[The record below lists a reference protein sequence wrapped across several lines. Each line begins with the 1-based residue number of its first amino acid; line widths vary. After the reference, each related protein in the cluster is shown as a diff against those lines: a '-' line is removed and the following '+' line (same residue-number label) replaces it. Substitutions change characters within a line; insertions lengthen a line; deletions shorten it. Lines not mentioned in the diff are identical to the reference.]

1 LQVVAKKS
9 RQRKKTRLVKPA
21 KKRLHTGMAVMG
33 VVMLIGI
40 VGSGLGV
47 VKSAADTRAK
57 YQALAELQKM
67 HDGLLEEQ
75 SRLSLE
81 RSTMSSLQKIEQV
94 AANDLHMHFP
104 KNIMKVLDD

>member
-1 LQVVAKKS
+1 M
-9 RQRKKTRLVKPA
+9 T
-21 KKRLHTGMAVMG
+21 VMG
-33 VVMLIGI
+33 VVVLIGI

-57 YQALAELQKM
+57 YQGLAELQKM

>member
-1 LQVVAKKS
+1 MAAKKS
-9 RQRKKTRLVKPA
+9 RQLKKTKLAKPA
-21 KKRLHTGMAVMG
+21 KKRLRTGLAAVG
-33 VVMLIGI
+33 IVLLIGI

-94 AANDLHMHFP
+94 AANDLQMHFP
-104 KNIMKVLDD
+104 KNIMKVPDD